1 MEAAGCWEVSQPSCC
16 TGRQKAGHRQDGTQ
30 SSLWRACPREASPPL
45 CPRPHSAWRSA
56 SAFFSLATFV
66 PPPTASQQV
75 GPGVGV
81 RSLCLLSLGH
91 RALSGTAWGSVS
103 WEADVG
109 WEGTVLA
116 GSAQPQTLGLQKSNV
131 CWQLHCNMYLEALE
145 ISATVRPPLPVRL
158 EFIGNH
164 EWVVLGPLGWLVG
177 GWGPGLG

>member
-1 MEAAGCWEVSQPSCC
+1 MLAKFGAQG
-16 TGRQKAGHRQDGTQ
+16 
-30 SSLWRACPREASPPL
+30 SLRN
-45 CPRPHSAWRSA
+45 
-56 SAFFSLATFV
+56 
-66 PPPTASQQV
+66 
-75 GPGVGV
+75 
-81 RSLCLLSLGH
+81 SLGECVMGGGCGLGGDS
-91 RALSGTAWGSVS
+91 AG
-103 WEADVG
+103 
-109 WEGTVLA
+109 